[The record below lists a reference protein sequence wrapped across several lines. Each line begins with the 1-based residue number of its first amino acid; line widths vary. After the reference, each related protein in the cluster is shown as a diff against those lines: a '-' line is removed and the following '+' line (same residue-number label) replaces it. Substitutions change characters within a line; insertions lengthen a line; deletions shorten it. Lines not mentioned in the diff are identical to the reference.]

1 MAREAGG
8 LTMSVK
14 KRPDGKWR
22 ARVRMASGKEVA
34 KHFARKSDA
43 ERWEA
48 GARSAISRG
57 DYIDPALARI
67 TVGAWAEQWLAA
79 QVQLK
84 PTTRAR
90 HEVALRRQILPTWQ
104 DTALSA
110 VSYAEVAAWVQRL
123 TGSGLAPA
131 TVRYAHRVL
140 SMILAHAVR
149 DGRMSR
155 NPADG
160 VRLPRVVREEPMFL
174 THDQVAALAEASGQY
189 AVLIRFLA
197 YTGLRWGEASALR
210 VSRLDL
216 LRRRVTVVV
225 AFSEV
230 RGELIEGTPKNHQRR
245 SVPIPRFLVDELAAH
260 VAGKRRDALV
270 FTAPNGGPLRNTN
283 FRPRVFT
290 PAAESVGLVGLTPH
304 DLRHTAASL
313 AIAAG
318 ANVKAVQRM
327 LGHAS
332 ASMTLDVYAGLFGDD
347 LDAVA
352 SRLDDAVAA
361 RGADYS
367 RTGTADAAVIDL
379 GKRRSPGR

>member
-1 MAREAGG
+1 
-8 LTMSVK
+8 MSIE
-14 KRPDGKWR
+14 KRPTGKWR
-22 ARVRMASGKEVA
+22 ARVRDASGKEVA
-34 KHFARKSDA
+34 RHFVRKADA

-48 GARSAISRG
+48 AAKATIARG
-57 DYIDPALARI
+57 DWIDPARARV
-67 TVGAWAEQWLAA
+67 TVGAWSAQWMAA

-90 HEVALRRQILPTWQ
+90 YEVALRRQVLPTWR
-104 DTALSA
+104 DLPLSG

-123 TGSGLAPA
+123 TSSGLAPA

-140 SMILAHAVR
+140 SLILAHAVH
-149 DGRMSR
+149 DGRISR

-160 VRLPRVVREEPMFL
+160 VRLPRVVREEPVFL
-174 THDQVAALAEASGQY
+174 DHDQVAMLAEACGRY
-189 AVLIRFLA
+189 GLLVRFLA

-216 LRRRVTVVV
+216 LRRRMRVAV
-225 AFSEV
+225 AFAEV
-230 RGELIEGTPKNHQRR
+230 GGELVEGTPKNHQRR

-260 VAGKRRDALV
+260 VAGKGRDELV

-283 FRPRVFT
+283 FRSRVFL
-290 PAAESVGLVGLTPH
+290 PAAASVGLAGVTPH

-313 AIAAG
+313 AVAAG

-332 ASMTLDVYAGLFGDD
+332 ASMTLDVYAGLFSDD

-352 SRLDDAVAA
+352 RRLDEAVAA
-361 RGADYS
+361 RDADYL
-367 RTGTADAAVIDL
+367 RTGATAGGVVDL
-379 GKRRSPGR
+379 AKRRSPGR